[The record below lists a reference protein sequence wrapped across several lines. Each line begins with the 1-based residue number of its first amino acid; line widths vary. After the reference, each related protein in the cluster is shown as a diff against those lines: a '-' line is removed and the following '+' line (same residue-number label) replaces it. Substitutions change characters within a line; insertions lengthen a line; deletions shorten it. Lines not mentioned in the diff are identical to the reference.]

1 MYAIMYALGASK
13 LCTKINSCF
22 FSYNEVMHRGNATIT
37 TAEEILYFRH
47 HLLRSFAVAVVVGY
61 MV

>member
-1 MYAIMYALGASK
+1 MY
-13 LCTKINSCF
+13 KINSCF

-47 HLLRSFAVAVVVGY
+47 HLPRFVVLVVGY
-61 MV
+61 MAGA